1 MALLQVRDF
10 PTELYTLL
18 GTVAE
23 EQKRSITQQ
32 TIFMLEEQ
40 LTQQRQSDKKRRQ
53 QVLASLNNLHLAL
66 PKDAP
71 SPVDLVRADRDRPI
85 TLFDTNEER
94 LR

>member
-10 PTELYTLL
+10 PSELYTLL
-18 GTVAE
+18 AAVAE

-40 LTQQRQSDKKRRQ
+40 LTRQQQSDKRRRQ
-53 QVLASLNNLHLAL
+53 QVLASLNDM
-66 PKDAP
+66 PFFIPEDAP
-71 SPVDLVRADRDRPI
+71 SPVDLVRADRDRQI
-85 TLFDTNEER
+85 TPFDTGER